1 MARKYDWKT
10 ELKSKTEE
18 ELFQI
23 YCGFPKS
30 YHVSKRYYAARI
42 LESRDFKFNQ
52 VSTYKKKWRQEKL
65 QKQAAPIS
73 SIFANFVASL
83 SHQTQ
88 KANEEKNLIE
98 LSH

>member
-1 MARKYDWKT
+1 MAKNNDWKT
-10 ELKSKTEE
+10 EFKRKTEE

-30 YHVSKRYYAARI
+30 YHVSKRYYAARV

-52 VSTYKKKWRQEKL
+52 ISVYKEKWRQEKL
-65 QKQAAPIS
+65 QKQATPML
-73 SIFANFVASL
+73 SIFVNFVASL
-83 SHQTQ
+83 SHHTQ